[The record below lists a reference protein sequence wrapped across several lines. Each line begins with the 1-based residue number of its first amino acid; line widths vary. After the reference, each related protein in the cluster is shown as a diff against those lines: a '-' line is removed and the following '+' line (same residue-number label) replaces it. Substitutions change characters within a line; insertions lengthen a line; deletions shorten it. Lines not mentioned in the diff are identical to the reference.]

1 MALAQLEQLVHI
13 GRENAP
19 DDLVA
24 FAVDIPDDAIKVC
37 DAASLPAYWRTE
49 PPPRQL
55 AQLGDAWVLSGTSLA
70 LRVPSAVSPEDA
82 NVIINPQHHRF
93 SEVRIGE
100 PFDVVLDPRLLR

>member
-1 MALAQLEQLVHI
+1 MALAHLEQLVHI

-24 FAVDIPDDAIKVC
+24 CAVDIPDDAIETC
-37 DAASLPAYWRTE
+37 DPASLPAYWRNE
-49 PPPRQL
+49 PPPREL
-55 AQLGDAWVLSGTSLA
+55 AEIADAWVLSGTSLG

-82 NVIINPQHHRF
+82 NIVINPQHHRI
-93 SEVRIGE
+93 SELRIGE